1 MYQAFDVLLNSCWDT
16 HLCVLSFYRHFK
28 VLIYIK
34 QKVGKNADPLLTNPL
49 NSATK
54 LQ

>member
-1 MYQAFDVLLNSCWDT
+1 MFNA
-16 HLCVLSFYRHFK
+16 
-28 VLIYIK
+28 LIYIK

-54 LQ
+54 LQF